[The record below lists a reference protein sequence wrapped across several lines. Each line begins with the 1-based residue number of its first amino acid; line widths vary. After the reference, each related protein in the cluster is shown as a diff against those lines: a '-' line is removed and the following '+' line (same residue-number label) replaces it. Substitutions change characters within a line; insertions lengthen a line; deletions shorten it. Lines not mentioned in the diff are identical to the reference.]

1 MAVQRKD
8 VIMEPLLMAGFQCD
22 ELNEVLSRQGYQAF
36 YIKNNDY
43 QAIPFNCHLCLV
55 DLRDERFMAEA
66 NYLVRELDSCVHVI
80 VLINKS
86 QLNSADITTFIA
98 QFAWDYCTSPI
109 HPERLEKCLGHGIGL
124 ARLKRQCVLKEV
136 IPPSNDESTH
146 SSLEMQ
152 QLFKQI
158 ARVAPTD
165 IPVLIRGESG
175 TGKELAAKKLHQL
188 SSRSQGPFIAVNCG
202 AMAAGLVQS
211 ELFGH
216 EKGAFTGAASARK
229 GKIALA
235 DGGSLFL
242 DEIGDLPLELQV
254 NLLRFLQE
262 GVFDTLGGN
271 GAISSDVRIIA
282 ATHVDLE
289 QAIDEGQFRLDLYYR
304 LNGITLETPPLR
316 ERRDD
321 ILPLAKYF
329 IHSYLSEYDLTS
341 KQLTPD
347 AKQALLNYSWPGNVR
362 ELINRVRRAV
372 VLSDGDKINAFNL
385 ELADKREGPQDFMSL
400 KCLKD
405 DAEKQALQSAIL
417 ISGGQADVVACQ
429 LQISRATLYRLM
441 DKHGLQL

>member
-1 MAVQRKD
+1 
-8 VIMEPLLMAGFQCD
+8 
-22 ELNEVLSRQGYQAF
+22 
-36 YIKNNDY
+36 
-43 QAIPFNCHLCLV
+43 
-55 DLRDERFMAEA
+55 
-66 NYLVRELDSCVHVI
+66 
-80 VLINKS
+80 
-86 QLNSADITTFIA
+86 
-98 QFAWDYCTSPI
+98 
-109 HPERLEKCLGHGIGL
+109 
-124 ARLKRQCVLKEV
+124 
-136 IPPSNDESTH
+136 
-146 SSLEMQ
+146 MQ
-152 QLFKQI
+152 HLFKQI

-216 EKGAFTGAASARK
+216 EKGAFTGASGARK

-329 IHSYLSEYDLTS
+329 IQSYLSEYDLTS

-347 AKQALLNYSWPGNVR
+347 AKQSLLNYSWPGNVR

-385 ELADKREGPQDFMSL
+385 ELADKREDPQDFMSL

>member
-1 MAVQRKD
+1 
-8 VIMEPLLMAGFQCD
+8 MEPLLMAGFQCD
-22 ELNEVLSRQGYQAF
+22 ELNEVLSRLGYQAF
-36 YIKNNDY
+36 YIKNNEY
-43 QAIPFNCHLCLV
+43 QAIPVQCHLCLV
-55 DLRDERFMAEA
+55 DLRDASFMAEA
-66 NYLVRELDSCVHVI
+66 NYLVRELNPCVHVI

-86 QLNSADITTFIA
+86 QLKSAEITTFIA

-124 ARLKRQCVLKEV
+124 AKLKHQCVLQEA
-136 IPPSNDESTH
+136 PSRDSDESTH
-146 SSLEMQ
+146 SSLIMQ

-175 TGKELAAKKLHQL
+175 TGKELAAKRLHQL

-202 AMAAGLVQS
+202 AMAAGLVHS

-216 EKGAFTGAASARK
+216 EKGAFTGAANARK

-235 DGGSLFL
+235 DGGTLFL

-262 GVFDTLGGN
+262 GVFDTLGGH

-289 QAIDEGQFRLDLYYR
+289 QAIDDGQFRLDLYYR

-329 IHSYLSEYDLTS
+329 IHTYLSEYDFTG

-385 ELADKREGPQDFMSL
+385 ELADKREDSQDFMSL

-417 ISGGQADVVACQ
+417 ISGGQAEVVACQ

>member
-1 MAVQRKD
+1 MLRKD

-55 DLRDERFMAEA
+55 DLRDESFMAEA

-86 QLNSADITTFIA
+86 QLNSTDITTFIA

-136 IPPSNDESTH
+136 IPHSDDESTH
-146 SSLEMQ
+146 SSLVMQ

-216 EKGAFTGAASARK
+216 EKGAFTGASSARK

-385 ELADKREGPQDFMSL
+385 ELADKREDAQDFMSL